1 MRADGKRVKNVDP
14 MYTLAP
20 YFMRK
25 RSDAQNA
32 ITVTIPYDNVHDYVL
47 ESRKKGV
54 KLSHLTVV
62 VSAIVRA
69 VAEFPELNRF
79 VVNSKIYAHNELKI
93 AMVVLRPSDNTPS
106 MSKMKFDLYDTVFD
120 VNDKINAFIEEN
132 NKSTSNTKVDQ
143 LFRTLVGCG
152 PLMRVALGTLR
163 ALDQV
168 GLLPKT
174 ITDLSPFHGSLVF
187 TNLASIRTNHIYHHV
202 YDFGTMGMV
211 IAMGNNIDVAKKKKG
226 EIVLEKQIPLGI
238 VMDER
243 LCDGHRYAQAFA
255 AIEKY
260 LKDPTLLETPPEKV
274 CVDYEFE
281 GLSERFKKEKN
292 EKLIFNKE
300 MLEKTRKVCEENVK
314 NTCKLCRNTA
324 EKTFRAC
331 EKNIG
336 KTYKVCEKTV
346 KKAISLPKK

>member
-32 ITVTIPYDNVHDYVL
+32 ITVTVPYENVHSYVL
-47 ESRKKGV
+47 DSRKKGV

-62 VSAIVRA
+62 MAALVRTVS
-69 VAEFPELNRF
+69 EFPELNRF

-93 AMVVLRPSDNTPS
+93 AMVVLRPSDNNPS
-106 MSKMKFDLYDTVFD
+106 MGKMKFDLYDTIFD
-120 VNDKINAFIEEN
+120 VNDKIEAFINEN

-143 LFRTLVGCG
+143 LFKMLVNCG
-152 PLMRVALGTLR
+152 PLMRIVLGTLR
-163 ALDQV
+163 GLDQI
-168 GLLPKT
+168 GWLPKA
-174 ITDLSPFHGSLVF
+174 ITDLSPFHGSFVF

-211 IAMGNNIDVAKKKKG
+211 IAMGNNIDTPKTKRG
-226 EIVLEKQIPLGI
+226 EMVLEKQIPFGI

-255 AIEKY
+255 TIEKY
-260 LKDPTLLETPPEKV
+260 LKNPTLLETPPETV

-281 GLSERFKKEKN
+281 GLSERFKS
-292 EKLIFNKE
+292 
-300 MLEKTRKVCEENVK
+300 EKTKQKEARK
-314 NTCKLCRNTA
+314 A
-324 EKTFRAC
+324 EKQRQKQ
-331 EKNIG
+331 EKQ
-336 KTYKVCEKTV
+336 
-346 KKAISLPKK
+346 KAKN

>member
-32 ITVTIPYDNVHDYVL
+32 ITVTIPYENVHDYVL

-62 VSAIVRA
+62 VAAIVRA
-69 VAEFPELNRF
+69 ISEFPELNRF

-93 AMVVLRPSDNTPS
+93 AMVVLRPADNTPS

-120 VNDKINAFIEEN
+120 VNDRINAFIEEN
-132 NKSTSNTKVDQ
+132 NKSTSNTKVDK

-152 PLMRVALGTLR
+152 PLMRFTLGTLR
-163 ALDQV
+163 ALDHI
-168 GLLPKT
+168 GWLPKA

-211 IAMGNNIDVAKKKKG
+211 MAMGNNIETPKMKAG
-226 EIVLEKQIPLGI
+226 EMVLQKEIPFGI

-243 LCDGHRYAQAFA
+243 LADGHRYAQAFA
-255 AIEKY
+255 SLQKY
-260 LKDPTLLETPPEKV
+260 LKDPTLLETAPESVKV
-274 CVDYEFE
+274 DFEFE
-281 GLSERFKKEKN
+281 GLSERFKS
-292 EKLIFNKE
+292 
-300 MLEKTRKVCEENVK
+300 EKTKKKEAK
-314 NTCKLCRNTA
+314 KA
-324 EKTFRAC
+324 EKAR
-331 EKNIG
+331 
-336 KTYKVCEKTV
+336 
-346 KKAISLPKK
+346 KKAEKKAK

>member
-1 MRADGKRVKNVDP
+1 

-32 ITVTIPYDNVHDYVL
+32 ITVTIPYENVHDYVL

-54 KLSHLTVV
+54 KLSHLTVMV
-62 VSAIVRA
+62 AAVVRA
-69 VAEFPELNRF
+69 VSQFPELNRF

-120 VNDKINAFIEEN
+120 VNDKIEAFIAEN
-132 NKSTSNTKVDQ
+132 NKSTSNTKVDK

-152 PLMRVALGTLR
+152 PLMRFALGTLR
-163 ALDQV
+163 AMDHV
-168 GLLPKT
+168 GILPKA
-174 ITDLSPFHGSLVF
+174 ITDLSPFHGTMVF

-211 IAMGNNIDVAKKKKG
+211 IAMGNNIDTPKKKKG

-243 LCDGHRYAQAFA
+243 FCSGHEYAAFCNDFRYYLRHPEELELPFDGSVDEVAD
-255 AIEKY
+255 EE
-260 LKDPTLLETPPEKV
+260 KDPV
-274 CVDYEFE
+274 GV
-281 GLSERFKKEKN
+281 
-292 EKLIFNKE
+292 
-300 MLEKTRKVCEENVK
+300 
-314 NTCKLCRNTA
+314 
-324 EKTFRAC
+324 
-331 EKNIG
+331 
-336 KTYKVCEKTV
+336 
-346 KKAISLPKK
+346 

>member
-32 ITVTIPYDNVHDYVL
+32 ITVTIPYENVHDYVL

-62 VSAIVRA
+62 VAAVVRA
-69 VAEFPELNRF
+69 ISEFPELNRF

-93 AMVVLRPSDNTPS
+93 AMVVLRPADNTPS

-120 VNDKINAFIEEN
+120 VNDRITAFIEEN
-132 NKSTSNTKVDQ
+132 NKSTSNTKVDK

-152 PLMRVALGTLR
+152 PLMRFTLGTLR
-163 ALDQV
+163 ALDHI
-168 GLLPKT
+168 GWLPKS
-174 ITDLSPFHGSLVF
+174 IIDLSPFHGSLVF

-211 IAMGNNIDVAKKKKG
+211 IAMGNNIDTPKKKKG
-226 EIVLEKQIPLGI
+226 EITLEKQIPLGI

-243 LCDGHRYAQAFA
+243 LADGHLYAQAFA
-255 AIEKY
+255 SIEKY
-260 LKDPTLLETPPEKV
+260 LKNPALLETPPENV
-274 CVDYEFE
+274 RVDYEFE
-281 GLSERFKKEKN
+281 GLSERFKS
-292 EKLIFNKE
+292 
-300 MLEKTRKVCEENVK
+300 EKTKKKEAK
-314 NTCKLCRNTA
+314 KA
-324 EKTFRAC
+324 EKIARKAAKAQESSDGSTPA
-331 EKNIG
+331 EKEE
-336 KTYKVCEKTV
+336 VAV
-346 KKAISLPKK
+346 